1 MKQLNNYI
9 SEKLHINKTSEVLS
23 NDEKILVNAFEKFA
37 DADKKALKNWFIRS
51 EGDKFNIYVTNF
63 NLEKMFKV
71 IDSKELKFENSKIH
85 QVTFNSM
92 MKEVDK
98 NMPIDDKN
106 DENEFDKRYQIYS
119 NKQTNEKRFDMWGNN
134 KSLLLNADFEI
145 LIVKK

>member
-1 MKQLNNYI
+1 MIQINQYI
-9 SEKLHINKTSEVLS
+9 LEKLHINKTSEVLS

-51 EGDKFNIYVTNF
+51 EGDKFNIYVSSF
-63 NLEKMFKV
+63 NLKKMLKV
-71 IDSKELKFENSKIH
+71 IDSKKLKFENSEIH
-85 QVTFNSM
+85 QVTFNGM
-92 MKEVDK
+92 MEEVDK
-98 NMPIDDKN
+98 NMPLDDKN
-106 DENEFDKRYQIYS
+106 DGDEFDRRYQIYS

>member
-1 MKQLNNYI
+1 MNNLSKYI
-9 SEKLHINKTSEVLS
+9 SEKLHINKTTEVLS

-63 NLEKMFKV
+63 NIEKMFKV
-71 IDSKELKFENSKIH
+71 IDSKKLKFEKSEIH

-92 MKEVDK
+92 VKEVYK
-98 NMPIDDKN
+98 NMPVDDKN
-106 DENEFDKRYQIYS
+106 DADEFDRRYQIYS
-119 NKQTNEKRFDMWGNN
+119 NKQNNEKRFDMWGNN

>member
-23 NDEKILVNAFEKFA
+23 NDEKILVNAFEKIT

-63 NLEKMFKV
+63 NLEKMLKV
-71 IDSKELKFENSKIH
+71 IDSKKLKFENSEIH
-85 QVTFNSM
+85 QVTFNGI
-92 MKEVDK
+92 MKEVNK
-98 NMPIDDKN
+98 NMPIDDNN
-106 DENEFDKRYQIYS
+106 DENEFDRRYQIYS

>member
-9 SEKLHINKTSEVLS
+9 IEKLHINKTSEVLS

-71 IDSKELKFENSKIH
+71 IDSKKLKFENSEISP
-85 QVTFNSM
+85 VTFNSM
-92 MKEVDK
+92 MEKVNK

-106 DENEFDKRYQIYS
+106 DENEFDRKYQIYS
-119 NKQTNEKRFDMWGNN
+119 NKQINEKRFDMWGNN

>member
-1 MKQLNNYI
+1 MIQINQYI
-9 SEKLHINKTSEVLS
+9 LEKLHINKTSEALS

-37 DADKKALKNWFIRS
+37 DADKKALKNWFINS
-51 EGDKFNIYVTNF
+51 TGDKFNIYVTNF

-71 IDSKELKFENSKIH
+71 IDSKKLKFENSEISP
-85 QVTFNSM
+85 VTFNDM
-92 MKEVDK
+92 MKEVDN

-106 DENEFDKRYQIYS
+106 DGDEFDRRYQIYS